1 MQCDRRFFL
10 LAVLVLA
17 WSTSSFGA
25 EGQSFYDEQ
34 GKHHV
39 VPKEGFV
46 PDETTAIKIAEAV
59 WLPIYGEH
67 IKDEQPFRAKLIGD
81 VWYVEGSLPEHSFGG
96 VAEAQ
101 IRKTDGSIL
110 RVSHGK

>member
-1 MQCDRRFFL
+1 MQCGRRFFL
-10 LAVLVLA
+10 LAIVVLA
-17 WSTSSFGA
+17 WSASSFGA
-25 EGQSFYDEQ
+25 EGGSFYDEQ

-46 PDETTAIKIAEAV
+46 PDETTAMKIAEAI

-67 IKDEQPFRAKLIGD
+67 IKDKQPFHARLVGD
-81 VWYVEGSLPEHSFGG
+81 VWYVEGSLPEHSLGG
-96 VAEAQ
+96 VPEAE
-101 IRKTDGSIL
+101 ISKTDGRIL